1 MVVVGFVPNEYL
13 VTKLLILYAKAGDLV
28 TASSLFNEL
37 PRTSLIS
44 WNAIIAGHV
53 QNGLVEMG
61 LSLYYKMRQS
71 GLTPDQYTFASV
83 FRACATLATL
93 QQGKQAHGIFIKS
106 QISGNV
112 VVNSALMDMYFKC
125 SSPCDGHLVFDESL
139 DRNVITWTALISG
152 YGHNGRVE
160 EVLQSFHRMIT
171 EGFRPNYVTFLAV
184 LSACSHGGL
193 VHEGWEYFSSMM
205 RDYGI
210 QPRGK
215 HFAAMVDLLGRAG
228 RLQEAYDFVQDSPHE
243 EHPVIWGALLGACR
257 IHGNMD
263 MVKLAAKKFFELEPE
278 NSGKYVVLCN
288 AYATF
293 GLWDSVAVMRGQ
305 MRDFGMRKE
314 PGYSMI
320 EVQKEVHFFFMGDNS
335 HKQTEQ
341 TRDLIKE
348 MTCILKDAG
357 YVPDLSSWCV
367 AIIKSNKDTR
377 YGLHSIVTH
386 DGDKFPCWPLADL
399 SSFRQEF
406 GSDAYEKMHIWRNGY
421 KVLTF
426 EVLDVIGIDEAQF
439 FDDLYDFCRNAAD
452 YDGKIVIV
460 AGLDGDYLRRS
471 FGSVLDIIPLADSV
485 TKLTARCEICGKR
498 AFFTLRKT
506 EEMQTELIGGADK
519 YMPVCR
525 KHYVGGQVVKEA
537 TRIASEYQK
546 VQSG

>member
-1 MVVVGFVPNEYL
+1 MLSLSRMKSLVSPTLSTLAPKTRRFSLYSQPSRYLLCNPKPLQKPNFFHVKTTMLPHNSPMISIQSHCLNTEASQSPSGEIHVIVGPMFAGKTTTLLRRIKSESSNGSFQANVLKNSTHLDRTLRGLCLSGRLKEAVGLLWRAGLQVYPETYSLLLQESIFRKQYRWGRRIHAQMVVVGFVPNEYL

-44 WNAIIAGHV
+44 WNAIISGHV

-71 GLTPDQYTFASV
+71 CLTPDQYTFASV

-357 YVPDLSSWCV
+357 YVPDLSSW
-367 AIIKSNKDTR
+367 
-377 YGLHSIVTH
+377 
-386 DGDKFPCWPLADL
+386 W
-399 SSFRQEF
+399 
-406 GSDAYEKMHIWRNGY
+406 
-421 KVLTF
+421 
-426 EVLDVIGIDEAQF
+426 
-439 FDDLYDFCRNAAD
+439 
-452 YDGKIVIV
+452 
-460 AGLDGDYLRRS
+460 
-471 FGSVLDIIPLADSV
+471 
-485 TKLTARCEICGKR
+485 
-498 AFFTLRKT
+498 
-506 EEMQTELIGGADK
+506 
-519 YMPVCR
+519 
-525 KHYVGGQVVKEA
+525 
-537 TRIASEYQK
+537 
-546 VQSG
+546 